1 MKKINTPLTKE
12 NISSLNAG
20 DSILLTGYIYTARDA
35 AHKELCALLD
45 RGKPL
50 PVDFRAETIYFAGP
64 CPAPE
69 GKIIGSCGP
78 TTSCRMDKFSP
89 KLLNY
94 GLLGMIGKGDRSDEV
109 VEAIKNNGAVY
120 FAAIGGAGALIS
132 QCVKSAEVVAFEHL
146 GTEAIR
152 RLYVEDMPLIVA
164 IDSSGNNLYR
174 NR

>member
-1 MKKINTPLTKE
+1 MKKISTPFKKKD
-12 NISSLNAG
+12 IASLKAG
-20 DSILLTGYIYTARDA
+20 DSVLLTGFIYTARDA

-45 RGKPL
+45 DGKPL
-50 PVDFRAETIYFAGP
+50 PVDFRGEAIYFAGP

-78 TTSCRMDKFSP
+78 TTSGRMDKYSP

-132 QCVKSAEVVAFEHL
+132 KCVKSAEVVAFEHL
-146 GTEAIR
+146 GTEAVR

-164 IDSSGNNLYR
+164 IDSYGNNLYR